1 MMPARTE
8 FPHQGGARGG
18 EEGFCAHGGG
28 GGDVG
33 YRGYGGW
40 VVGVVVG
47 VAAEEDVESCVEG
60 EVGG

>member
-1 MMPARTE
+1 MPARTE
-8 FPHQGGARGG
+8 FAHQGGARGG

-33 YRGYGGW
+33 YGGYGG
-40 VVGVVVG
+40 GVVVVVRG
-47 VAAEEDVESCVEG
+47 WVSAEEDVESCVWV